1 LHGGFDGAVSGHE
14 RDFGA
19 GQKFLDLLQEFQA
32 RHVGHDHVAEDHV
45 YGLFFEQGEGG
56 FSAIG
61 FKADETQSLTDGH
74 AKFANALLVV
84 DHEQTDAEFFLAER
98 GFAE

>member
-1 LHGGFDGAVSGHE
+1 MWGMTMSAW
-14 RDFGA
+14 RI
-19 GQKFLDLLQEFQA
+19 
-32 RHVGHDHVAEDHV
+32 HV

-61 FKADETQSLTDGH
+61 FKADEPKPHRRSCKVCECS
-74 AKFANALLVV
+74 ARRR
-84 DHEQTDAEFFLAER
+84 HEQTDAEFFLAER

>member
-1 LHGGFDGAVSGHE
+1 MWGMTMSLRIMCTGCSSSS
-14 RDFGA
+14 
-19 GQKFLDLLQEFQA
+19 
-32 RHVGHDHVAEDHV
+32 
-45 YGLFFEQGEGG
+45 EGG

-98 GFAE
+98 GLPSRALTGLSP